1 MTWLLQVPISGMT
14 CAACAARLEKQLNR
28 QHGVAA
34 SVNFATESA
43 EIRLEKDAVPVEAVF
58 HVIEKTGFSVP
69 AISQSFKISGMTC
82 AACAA
87 RIEKVL
93 NALPATHAEVN
104 LTAETVRVTSPQG
117 LLSPEDVIASIQQ
130 AGYDAALLPED
141 APLYSEEAETVRH
154 AARRDLILG
163 VLLSAP
169 LVLGMIPML
178 QGQHEEWLPR
188 WLQWMLATP
197 VQFILGWR
205 FYRGAW
211 KSLRSGGA
219 NMDVLIALGT
229 TMAWALSTVVWLRG
243 DHQHHVYFEAAAVVI
258 TLVLAG
264 KHLEARARSRT
275 NTALAEMMRLQPR
288 NARVE
293 LHGKLVEVPVTMLHP
308 GDILY
313 IPQGEPIP
321 VDGVVSWGQASV
333 DESLLTGESAAITK
347 QKGDKLYAGTTVL
360 EGTLKCRADG
370 VGSKTYLAEIIRL
383 VARAQGSKAPI
394 QHLADKIAGVFVPVV
409 VAIAVVTFIAT
420 WWWLGDFQPALMHAV
435 AVLVIACPCALGLA
449 TPAAVTVGVG
459 VAAKNGILFRNAA
472 ALEAAERATAIVLDK
487 TGTLTYGKP
496 EVQAI
501 WPCEGWDE
509 TKLLQFAA
517 SMEAGS
523 EHPLARAVL
532 ARAGGLLRFPVEAFR
547 VEPGLGVSGVIDG
560 RAVKVGAPHWVA
572 PDWRWESMMPEHAAS
587 TMLAVT
593 VAGEPAGLIACA
605 DAVRPS
611 AKALV
616 AGLAEMGIET
626 VMLTG
631 DNLAAAAALASAVG
645 VTRFEA
651 GVSPADKARVVGEL
665 KAAGHFV
672 VMVGDG
678 VNDAPA
684 LAAADVSFA
693 MGAGSNAAIA
703 TADIT
708 LMYNDPVHIATAIRL
723 SRHTLRKIR
732 QNLFFAFFYNVL
744 GIPLAALGMLNPV
757 IAGAAMAMSSVS
769 VVTNAL
775 LLRRWHE

>member
-1 MTWLLQVPISGMT
+1 MAWLLQVPISGMS

-28 QHGVAA
+28 QHGVSA

-43 EIRLEKDAVPVEAVF
+43 EIHLEKDAIPVEAVF

-69 AISQSFKISGMTC
+69 TSSQFFKISGMSC

-87 RIEKVL
+87 QIEKVL
-93 NALPATHAEVN
+93 NTLPATHAEVN
-104 LTAETVRVTSPQG
+104 LTAETVRVVSPQG
-117 LLSPEDVIASIQQ
+117 LLKPEDVISTIQQ
-130 AGYDAALLPED
+130 AGYDAALLPEEI
-141 APLYSEEAETVRH
+141 PLYGEEAESSRH

-163 VLLSAP
+163 ALLSAP

-178 QGQHEEWLPR
+178 QGQHEWLPR
-188 WLQWMLATP
+188 WLQWALATP

-229 TMAWALSTVVWLRG
+229 TMAWALSTAVWLRN

-264 KHLEARARSRT
+264 KHLEARARSKT
-275 NTALAEMMRLQPR
+275 NSAIAEMMRLQPR

-347 QKGDKLYAGTTVL
+347 QKGDKLYAGTSVL
-360 EGTLKCRADG
+360 EGTLKCRAEG
-370 VGSKTYLAEIIRL
+370 VGSKTHLAEIIRL
-383 VARAQGSKAPI
+383 VAQAQGSKAPI
-394 QHLADKIAGVFVPVV
+394 QQLADKISGIFVPTVV
-409 VAIAVVTFIAT
+409 VIAICTFIAS
-420 WWWLGDFQPALMHAV
+420 WWWLGDFQPALMRAV

-459 VAAKNGILFRNAA
+459 VAARNGILFRNAA
-472 ALEAAERATAIVLDK
+472 ALEAAERVSAIVLDK
-487 TGTLTYGKP
+487 TGTLTFGRP

-509 TKLLQFAA
+509 SSLLQLAA

-532 ARAGGLLRFPVEAFR
+532 ARAGDLARLPVHNFR
-547 VEPGLGVSGVIDG
+547 VEPGVGVSGVIDG
-560 RAVKVGAPHWVA
+560 RKVRVGAPHWVA
-572 PDWRWESMMPEHAAS
+572 PDWQWETAMPTYAAS

-593 VAGEPAGLIACA
+593 VAEVPAGLIACA

-611 AKALV
+611 ASILV
-616 AGLAEMGIET
+616 AELASMGIET

-631 DNLAAAAALASAVG
+631 DNAAAAAALAAAVG
-645 VTRFEA
+645 VKRFEA
-651 GVSPADKARVVGEL
+651 GVSPADKARVINEL
-665 KAAGHFV
+665 KSAGHFV

-708 LMYNDPVHIATAIRL
+708 LMHNDPVHIATAIRL
-723 SRHTLRKIR
+723 SRSTLRKIR

-744 GIPLAALGMLNPV
+744 GIPLAALGLLNPV

-775 LLRRWHE
+775 LLRRWRG

>member
-1 MTWLLQVPISGMT
+1 MTWLIQVPISGMT

-28 QHGVAA
+28 QHGVSA

-58 HVIEKTGFSVP
+58 LVIEKTGFSVP
-69 AISQSFKISGMTC
+69 ATSQNFKISGMTC

-87 RIEKVL
+87 RIEKAL

-104 LTAETVRVTSPQG
+104 LTAETVRITSPQG
-117 LLSPEDVIASIQQ
+117 LLSPEDVIATIQQ
-130 AGYDAALLPED
+130 TGYDAALMPDEI
-141 APLYSEEAETVRH
+141 PLYADEVESSRH
-154 AARRDLILG
+154 AAFRDLILG
-163 VLLSAP
+163 ALLSAP

-178 QGQHEEWLPR
+178 QGQHEWLPR
-188 WLQWMLATP
+188 WLQWALATP

-229 TMAWALSTVVWLRG
+229 SMAWALSTVVWLRG
-243 DHQHHVYFEAAAVVI
+243 DHMHHVYFEAAAVVI

-264 KHLEARARSRT
+264 KHLEARARSKT
-275 NTALAEMMRLQPR
+275 NSAIAEMMSLQPR

-293 LHGKLVEVPVTMLHP
+293 LNGQLVEVPVTMLHP

-313 IPQGEPIP
+313 IPQGEPVP

-347 QKGDKLYAGTTVL
+347 QKGDKLYAGTCVL
-360 EGTLKCRADG
+360 EGTLKCRAEG
-370 VGSKTYLAEIIRL
+370 VGSKTHLAEIIRL

-394 QHLADKIAGVFVPVV
+394 QHLADKIAGIFVPAVV
-409 VAIAVVTFIAT
+409 MIAVVAFAVT
-420 WWWLGDFQPALMHAV
+420 WWWLGDFQPALMRAV

-459 VAAKNGILFRNAA
+459 VAARHGILFRNAA
-472 ALEAAERATAIVLDK
+472 ALEAAERVTAIVLDK

-501 WPCEGWDE
+501 WPQEGWDE
-509 TKLLQFAA
+509 TRLLQLAA

-532 ARAGGLLRFPVEAFR
+532 ARAGDLARFPVQNFR

-560 RAVKVGAPHWVA
+560 QIVKVGAPHWVA
-572 PDWRWESMMPEHAAS
+572 PDWQWDKSVSEHLAS
-587 TMLAVT
+587 TLLAVT
-593 VAGEPAGLIACA
+593 VAEIPVGLIACA

-611 AKALV
+611 AQILV
-616 AGLAEMGIET
+616 ANLAEMGIET
-626 VMLTG
+626 IMLTG
-631 DNLAAAAALASAVG
+631 DNQAAAAALASTVG
-645 VTRFEA
+645 VQRFESS
-651 GVSPADKARVVGEL
+651 VSPADKARIVGEL

-708 LMYNDPVHIATAIRL
+708 LMHNDPVHIAMAIRL

-744 GIPLAALGMLNPV
+744 GIPLAALGLLNPV
-757 IAGAAMAMSSVS
+757 IAGAAMALSSVS

-775 LLRRWHE
+775 LLRRWRG